1 MEHSLPVPAYFFH
14 GRHDYTCSYE
24 LAAPY
29 VSALEAPLKGFYTF
43 EQSAHSPVFEEPA
56 RSRDILRQDVL
67 RARAD
72 LGDAI

>member
-1 MEHSLPVPAYFFH
+1 MEHSGPVPAYFFH
-14 GRHDYTCSYE
+14 GRHDYTCSYD
-24 LAAPY
+24 LAARY
-29 VSALEAPLKGFYTF
+29 VSALEAPQKGFYTF

-72 LGDAI
+72 LGDVI